1 MKEMLVDGWGTVAL
15 ARWLA
20 LVVDLGVWARGT
32 GRSSMRTE
40 PRALGQA
47 RGELGTGLRARGRV
61 VELAI
66 TRVRALDRAQG
77 LSLGAERAEQTR
89 EFSGWEPKIGLVD
102 ASQTEGS

>member
-20 LVVDLGVWARGT
+20 LVVDLGVWARARVGAAL
-32 GRSSMRTE
+32 RTE
-40 PRALGQA
+40 PRALGRA
-47 RGELGTGLRARGRV
+47 RGELGTGRWARGRV

-66 TRVRALDRAQG
+66 TQVRAADRARG
-77 LSLGAERAEQTR
+77 LSLGEERWEQTR
-89 EFSGWEPKIGLVD
+89 EFSAWEPKTGLVD